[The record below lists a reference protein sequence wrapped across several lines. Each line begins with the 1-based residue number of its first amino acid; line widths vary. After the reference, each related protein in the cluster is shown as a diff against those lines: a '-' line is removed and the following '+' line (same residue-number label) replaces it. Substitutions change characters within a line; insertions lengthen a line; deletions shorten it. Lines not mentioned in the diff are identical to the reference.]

1 LNAKA
6 NANRQD
12 AFSMRPQ
19 RNFVQNAMIMLRKN
33 PVSDVGL
40 FIILIV
46 ILTAAAAAWVA
57 PYDPIDQ
64 PFKRLQ
70 PPSATNLLGTDEFGR
85 DVLSR
90 IIYGSR
96 VSLYVGLV
104 AVGISLASGLV
115 LGLVAGYFGGAVD
128 SVIMRLMDI
137 LFAFPFIVLAIVICG
152 VLGPSL
158 TNAMIAIGIVYAPR
172 FAAIV
177 RAPILAVKQEDYVL
191 ACHSVG
197 VPNTRIMALHIL
209 PNIVSPLIVQTTLA
223 ISTAILNEAA
233 LSFLGLG
240 AQPPMASWGSMLQTG
255 RTYMV
260 RAPWVAIFPG
270 LAIVVTVLGFNL
282 FGDGLRDMLDPR
294 LRHD

>member
-1 LNAKA
+1 LPTNHAA
-6 NANRQD
+6 
-12 AFSMRPQ
+12 AFSVRPR
-19 RNFVQNAMIMLRKN
+19 RNFLQNALILLRKN
-33 PVSDVGL
+33 PVSDLGL
-40 FIILIV
+40 VIIFLV
-46 ILTAAAAAWVA
+46 LVAAIGAGWFS

-64 PFKRLQ
+64 PFKRLL
-70 PPSATNLLGTDEFGR
+70 PPSVTNILGTDEFGR

-115 LGLVAGYFGGAVD
+115 LGLLAGYFGGMVD
-128 SVIMRLMDI
+128 SIIMRLMDI

-191 ACHSVG
+191 ACHAVG
-197 VPNTRIMALHIL
+197 VPNIRIMALHIL
-209 PNIVSPLIVQTTLA
+209 PNILSPLIVQTTLA

-240 AQPPMASWGSMLQTG
+240 AQPPMPSWGSMLQTG
-255 RTYMV
+255 RTFMV
-260 RAPWVAIFPG
+260 RAPWVAVFPG

>member
-1 LNAKA
+1 MSASLPAKY
-6 NANRQD
+6 QD
-12 AFSMRPQ
+12 AYSARPH
-19 RNFVQNAMIMLRKN
+19 RNFLQNALLLLRKN
-33 PVSDVGL
+33 PVSDLGL
-40 FIILIV
+40 FIIFVV
-46 ILTAAAAAWVA
+46 ILAAVGANWVA

-70 PPSATNLLGTDEFGR
+70 PPSLTNVLGTDEFGR

-90 IIYGSR
+90 IIYGAR

-115 LGLVAGYFGGAVD
+115 LGLLAGYFGGAVD

-197 VPNTRIMALHIL
+197 VPSARIMARHIL
-209 PNIVSPLIVQTTLA
+209 PNILSPLIVQTTLA

-240 AQPPMASWGSMLQTG
+240 AQPPLASWGSMLQTG

-260 RAPWVAIFPG
+260 RAPWVAVFPG